1 LHAEPEYPKLVTWLK
16 RVPQWQFAC
25 PHLLDDKDGTKTEE
39 ISMMDGGVKEK
50 CNEMLSPGRFLRMS
64 NPTWKKIV
72 DALRL
77 EDCNGMA
84 DDIESELQG

>member
-1 LHAEPEYPKLVTWLK
+1 MITETEYPKLVTWFK
-16 RVPQWQFAC
+16 RVPQWQSVC

-39 ISMMDGGVKEK
+39 ISMMDGSVKEK
-50 CNEMLSPGRFLRMS
+50 CNEMLRRFLRMS

-77 EDCNGMA
+77 EDYNGLA
-84 DDIESELQG
+84 DDIVSELQG